1 MTCLPML
8 NFLSAEP
15 KFNFLMD
22 PKDGF
27 HDETLCKKI
36 RSQL

>member
-1 MTCLPML
+1 MTCFPTL
-8 NFLSAEP
+8 NFLSGES

-22 PKDGF
+22 PKEGF

-36 RSQL
+36 RSRL